1 MERILLPTPDY
12 PPKRGG
18 VARYLFALAQSFPSI
33 HVLVWKEL
41 PGYKLMMLDFWW
53 RRKAF
58 DVILTSHILPIG
70 TTAMMFRLL
79 TGKKYDVILHGQDF
93 DLARTSMKRSVLT
106 FFVLW
111 FARRVFANSKAL
123 SSEVASYSHRS
134 VLTMYPC
141 VSSALIEAAA
151 MVAIKSDRSDAKIR
165 LLTVARL
172 VERKGHLKVIEA
184 IESMPNVTY
193 TIVGDGPMRKPIID
207 EVARRGMKDRVIV
220 MQHVSDG
227 KLPELY
233 SSHDI
238 FVMPTS
244 KSKTDRE
251 GFGIVYLEAGL
262 FGLPVIATRQPGV
275 DEAVVDGETGILIND
290 SIDDLKTAIE
300 KLGADEMLRQKMGT
314 MSHDRVFK
322 NFIANKTFAVFGSAT
337 SYHPSPINTPL
348 VSIIIPTFQHAKSI
362 TSCIESVLKQT
373 YNKIEI
379 IIVDDGSTDNT
390 QAVLEVFKGKI
401 SVIRQPNK
409 GGNAARNRGAETAKG
424 EYIIFVDADA
434 ELKPGMIEIF
444 LQALQSNPSASYSY
458 SAFRFGWK
466 RFRGIEFSAER
477 LRRVNFITTSA
488 LIRREHF
495 PGFDEKLRRFQ
506 DWDLWLTMLE
516 QNHIGILVKGT
527 WFKLNIDGDSRTGS
541 SWLPA
546 ITYRLPWK
554 LIGWKPLRVKK
565 YEEAR
570 QIIAKKHSL

>member
-41 PGYKLMMLDFWW
+41 PNYKSMMLDFWW
-53 RRKAF
+53 RRKAY
-58 DVILTSHILPIG
+58 DVLLTSHVIPVG
-70 TTAMMFRLL
+70 TTAMMFRLF

-93 DLARTSMKRSVLT
+93 DLARTSMKRSVIT
-106 FFVLW
+106 FLVLW

-123 SSEVASYSHRS
+123 SMEVASFSHRS

-141 VSSALIEAAA
+141 VSSALIEAAS
-151 MVAIKSDRSDAKIR
+151 MVAIKSDRSDNRIW

-184 IESMPNVTY
+184 IESMPDVSY

-207 EVARRGMKDRVIV
+207 EITKRGMQDRVTI

-244 KSKTDRE
+244 KSITDRE

-275 DEAVVDGETGILIND
+275 DEAVIDGETGILID
-290 SIDDLKTAIE
+290 DFIDELKEAIE
-300 KLGADEMLRQKMGT
+300 KLGSDEVLRKKMGS
-314 MSHDRVFK
+314 MSHDRVLK
-322 NFIANKTFAVFGSAT
+322 NFTANKTLAVFGSAT
-337 SYHPSPINTPL
+337 SYDLSPTNTPL
-348 VSIIIPTFQHAKSI
+348 ISVIIPTYQHAKSI

-373 YNKIEI
+373 YNEIEI
-379 IIVDDGSTDNT
+379 IVVDDGSTDNT
-390 QAVLEVFKGKI
+390 QTVLEVFKGKI
-401 SVIRQPNK
+401 SVIRQSNK
-409 GGNAARNRGAETAKG
+409 GGNAARNRGAEVAKG
-424 EYIIFVDADA
+424 EYVIFVDADA

-444 LQALQSNPSASYSY
+444 LQTLQSNPSASYAY
-458 SAFRFGWK
+458 SAFKFGWK
-466 RFRGIEFSAER
+466 RFRGIAFNAER
-477 LRRVNFITTSA
+477 LRRVNFIMTSA

-516 QNHIGILVKGT
+516 QNHVGILVKGT

-570 QIIAKKHSL
+570 AIIAKKHGL